1 MKGDTNFGA
10 ALSISTASS
19 GTFRVTRTFCFA
31 EEAILRTWLALEKFL
46 QMNPRD
52 SISEMSIR
60 QCQESEEWPT
70 VVTICK
76 VCWSIDPPLNWKET
90 AHTRWLYTCFQSGVK
105 AIPSGW
111 WGTICV
117 AMPSLALYKSRWRM
131 AEAVKE
137 KDRLW
142 SACFPQIPRKVFAF
156 CELCTRWH
164 GVTWVCV
171 FCQNCIPQ
179 EVWGLVITCNTRV

>member
-52 SISEMSIR
+52 SLAKWVYDMPRKRRMTYSCDDLQSLLVDR
-60 QCQESEEWPT
+60 ST
-70 VVTICK
+70 
-76 VCWSIDPPLNWKET
+76 LNWKET

-117 AMPSLALYKSRWRM
+117 AMTSLALYKSRWWM
-131 AEAVKE
+131 AEAVKK

-156 CELCTRWH
+156 CELCMRWH